1 MKKTIAFRTAAAA
14 SALGLALTLTA
25 CGGTDGSDAST
36 EADGTDAQQDEA
48 ATAESAL
55 TLEDGW
61 VKAVDKDHRMTAV
74 FGTLKNSSE
83 QDIHLTAAE
92 SSVAGMAEL
101 HETVEDNSGSTK
113 MQEKEGGFVIPA
125 GGELKLEPGGDHI
138 MLMKL
143 KESIEPGAEVTTT
156 LKTDAGD
163 LDVTVPAKEF
173 AGAQEEYDQGDGS
186 DMDHGNHE
194 DHGDHEG
201 HDHGDEEDGHD
212 H

>member
-14 SALGLALTLTA
+14 SALGLALTLAA
-25 CGGTDGSDAST
+25 CGSNGSNDAST
-36 EADGTDAQQDEA
+36 EAGGTDAQQDEA
-48 ATAESAL
+48 VTAESAL

-61 VKAVDKDHRMTAV
+61 VKAVDKDHGMTAV
-74 FGTLKNSSE
+74 FGTLKNSSD
-83 QDIHLTAAE
+83 QDIHFTGAE

-143 KESIEPGAEVTTT
+143 KEGIEPGAEVTTT

-186 DMDHGNHE
+186 DMDHGDM
-194 DHGDHEG
+194 DHGDHDG